1 MALMP
6 QPLSWGERM
15 ELAQRLRREAA
26 EKIAEAERIEK
37 GLEDDQN
44 AVWEAV
50 QKMRAK
56 QVPNAEFRP
65 THAAS
70 SREVAPGTPGYAGD
84 NNGEA

>member
-26 EKIAEAERIEK
+26 EKITEAERIEK

-44 AVWEAV
+44 KVWEAV
-50 QKMRAK
+50 QKMKRGGG
-56 QVPNAEFRP
+56 PN
-65 THAAS
+65 S
-70 SREVAPGTPGYAGD
+70 SDQAWRIEDDT
-84 NNGEA
+84 

>member
-26 EKIAEAERIEK
+26 EKITEAERIEK

-44 AVWEAV
+44 KVWEAV
-50 QKMRAK
+50 QKMRRDGG
-56 QVPNAEFRP
+56 PNAK
-65 THAAS
+65 
-70 SREVAPGTPGYAGD
+70 
-84 NNGEA
+84 